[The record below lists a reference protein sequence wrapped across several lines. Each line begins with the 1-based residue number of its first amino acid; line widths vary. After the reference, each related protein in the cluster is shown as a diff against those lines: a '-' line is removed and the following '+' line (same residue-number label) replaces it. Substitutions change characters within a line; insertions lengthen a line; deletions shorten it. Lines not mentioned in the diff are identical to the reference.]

1 MTTGTTLRTP
11 ADLAAAGVIGA
22 GQIDALEAVARRY
35 AIAVTPAMT
44 QLIRNADDAIARQF
58 VPDVRE
64 LATTPDERA
73 DPIGDAAH
81 SPVEGIVH
89 RYPDRALIKMVHA
102 CPVYCRFCFRR
113 EMVGPGG
120 AALTGAAF
128 ACAMAYLQSQTGI
141 WEVIITGGD
150 PFMLPARRVEALMR
164 RLGEMAHIRVV
175 RWHTRVPIV
184 DPARVSPALVR
195 ALRIG
200 GKAVYVGIHANHPQE
215 FTTEAQTAIA
225 MLAEAG
231 IALVSQ
237 SVLLKGI
244 NNDAA
249 TLAALMRR
257 FVENRVQPYYLHHP
271 DLAPGTSHF
280 RVTLDEGQALMTAL
294 RGHLSGLAQ
303 PSYVLDIPGGHG
315 KVPVGPS
322 FLAADSDGVVR
333 LIDRNGVAH
342 PYPQKDSAVP

>member
-1 MTTGTTLRTP
+1 MTTRTTLRTP
-11 ADLAAAGVIGA
+11 ADLASAGVIGPD
-22 GQIDALEAVARRY
+22 QVVALEAVARRY
-35 AIAVTPAMT
+35 AIAVTPAMSK
-44 QLIRNADDAIARQF
+44 LIRRPDDAIARQF

-64 LATTPDERA
+64 LATTPDERT

-120 AALTGAAF
+120 AALTGAALER
-128 ACAMAYLQSQTGI
+128 AMAYLQDQTGI
-141 WEVIITGGD
+141 WEVIVTGGD
-150 PFMLPARRVEALMR
+150 PFMLTARRVEALMR

-200 GKAVYVGIHANHPQE
+200 GKAVYVGLHANHPEE
-215 FTTEAQTAIA
+215 FTPEAETAIA
-225 MLAEAG
+225 MLADAG

-237 SVLLKGI
+237 SVLLKGV
-244 NNDAA
+244 NNDAV

-303 PSYVLDIPGGHG
+303 PTYVLDIPGGHG

-322 FLAADSDGVVR
+322 FLATASDGAVHVT
-333 LIDRNGVAH
+333 DRKGVAH
-342 PYPQKDSAVP
+342 LYPPKDSTTP